1 MEKCLDH
8 LTQRV
13 SAALAFWGLPE
24 QMPELLKYREN
35 AVFKVRLR
43 DGNPA
48 ALRLHRPG
56 YHARAALVSELA
68 WMDDLRKHAIAVPQ
82 PLAALDGA
90 FLVALVSPDGAT
102 CHADLIGWVEG
113 EPLGETGTPLSRHGR
128 DLPAVFH
135 AIGGEM
141 ARMHEAADGFSRPAG
156 FERPAWD
163 VAGLLGD
170 APFWGR
176 FWDCETLSAQ
186 DRIYL
191 SRLREDLSVVLA
203 DLAPQLDQG
212 LIHADLVRENVFLRD
227 GSVAFIDF
235 DDCGFGFRLFDLATV
250 LLRNRREPDYPA
262 LRAALLSGYEAV
274 RPRLAREFEHL
285 PLFLLL
291 RALTYIGW
299 AAARPELPD
308 NIARLNRY
316 VADVRAVVEEEGISR

>member
-1 MEKCLDH
+1 
-8 LTQRV
+8 
-13 SAALAFWGLPE
+13 
-24 QMPELLKYREN
+24 
-35 AVFKVRLR
+35 
-43 DGNPA
+43 
-48 ALRLHRPG
+48 
-56 YHARAALVSELA
+56 
-68 WMDDLRKHAIAVPQ
+68 
-82 PLAALDGA
+82 
-90 FLVALVSPDGAT
+90 
-102 CHADLIGWVEG
+102 
-113 EPLGETGTPLSRHGR
+113 
-128 DLPAVFH
+128 
-135 AIGGEM
+135 M

>member
-1 MEKCLDH
+1 MGNILDN
-8 LTQRV
+8 LAGRA

-24 QMPELLKYREN
+24 QRPELLKYREN

-56 YHARAALVSELA
+56 YHARAALVSELV
-68 WMDDLRKHAIAVPQ
+68 WMDDLRKRGIAVPQ

-90 FLVALVSPDGAT
+90 FLVALDAPEGAT
-102 CHADLIGWVEG
+102 YHADLIGWVDG
-113 EPLGETGTPLSRHGR
+113 DPLGETGTPLFRQGR

-141 ARMHEAADGFSRPAG
+141 ARMHEAADRFSRPAD

-163 VAGLLGD
+163 VAGLLGE

-176 FWDCETLSAQ
+176 FWDCEALGAD

-191 SRLREDLSVVLA
+191 ARLREDLSAVLA

-212 LIHADLVRENVFLRD
+212 LIHADLVRENVFVRD
-227 GSVAFIDF
+227 GAVAFIDF

-262 LRAALLSGYEAV
+262 LRAALLDGYAAV
-274 RPRLAREFEHL
+274 RPRLAREFGHL

-308 NIARLNRY
+308 NLARLSRY
-316 VADVRAVVEEEGISR
+316 VADVRALAEEEGVSR